1 MLNKFNSTFQQE
13 KKQKK
18 THNSSIDFVTSKF
31 FNDLSNIT
39 GMWKKT
45 LKLKFSNWSHIF
57 TFSQTCKITL
67 SKSDFCFPHGDL
79 YEHLQWWAEG
89 QPL

>member
-1 MLNKFNSTFQQE
+1 MLNKFNGTFRQE
-13 KKQKK
+13 KKQNK

-45 LKLKFSNWSHIF
+45 LKIKV
-57 TFSQTCKITL
+57 
-67 SKSDFCFPHGDL
+67 
-79 YEHLQWWAEG
+79 
-89 QPL
+89 